1 MSEFAFDILNA
12 LVPVFITLLAYYA
25 SRYINI
31 LKDKE
36 EFSKAIIIAD
46 MVVKSVE
53 QVWKDIPGDKK
64 KEKALLLIEKMG
76 ISMSL
81 EQLDVLIES
90 AVKEMKKNK
99 E

>member
-64 KEKALLLIEKMG
+64 KEKALLLIERMG

-90 AVKEMKKNK
+90 AVKEMKQN
-99 E
+99 EE

>member
-53 QVWKDIPGDKK
+53 QVWKDIPGGKK

-76 ISMSL
+76 VSMSL

-90 AVKEMKKNK
+90 AVKEMKQNK

>member
-25 SRYINI
+25 SRYINT
-31 LKDKE
+31 LKNKE
-36 EFSKAIIIAD
+36 ELAKAIIIAG

-64 KEKALLLIEKMG
+64 KEKALLLIERMG

-90 AVKEMKKNK
+90 AVKEMKQNK